1 MRYGY
6 NSTFTKTF
14 RAYQNG
20 FRYVVNQGGTSCFD
34 GNTLIVCNDCLKKI
48 SDVKIGDVVKTYNE
62 ETSQIEFN
70 RVINTFRYKNDKK
83 SVKVTLKNGES
94 FICTEDH
101 QFYFKGGW
109 NTIKHLLSLLY
120 GNMEADTKL

>member
-1 MRYGY
+1 MKYGY

-34 GNTLIVCNDCLKKI
+34 GDTLIVCKGSLKKI
-48 SDVKIGDVVKTYNE
+48 KDVKKGDLVKTYNE
-62 ETSQIEFN
+62 DTNQIELN
-70 RVINTFRYKNDKK
+70 RVIDTFKYKNSKRT
-83 SVKVTLKNGES
+83 VKVNLKNGYS

-101 QFYFKGGW
+101 KFYHNGW
-109 NTIKHLLSLLY
+109 WHEIKHLLSLLH
-120 GNMEADTKL
+120 GNMEINTEL